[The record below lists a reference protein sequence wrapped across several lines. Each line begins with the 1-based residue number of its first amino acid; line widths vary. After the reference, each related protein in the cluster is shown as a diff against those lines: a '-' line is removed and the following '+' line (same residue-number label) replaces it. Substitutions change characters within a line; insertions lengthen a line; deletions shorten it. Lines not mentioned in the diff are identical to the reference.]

1 VRPPQLAAGVVARPE
16 LEATLQRGARRPLV
30 SLVAGAGW
38 GKSTLV
44 ARWLADQPAAWY
56 RVDAEDRDPQQLA
69 AGLATAVATTSG
81 RPLPTRPT
89 GSDPGA
95 LGAALLAG
103 WADDGPV
110 RVVLDDVQQLRGSAG
125 LELVRTLVGTAGPHL
140 QLVLLAAD
148 DLDLID
154 ARHRAAGTVLE
165 LDAANLAMGAD
176 AVAELLDT
184 ELDPDPAL
192 AARLADVTG
201 GWPAAIRLL
210 IESLR
215 AVPAEA
221 RSGQV
226 SALAGAGGP
235 IAGYLL
241 AVVLPTLDPAVRRTL
256 LQVALL
262 GTVSIETL
270 ATVTG
275 EPVLDLA
282 TRLRAAVRRGLVRWS
297 PTSSEGEVE
306 LAPVLRRVLRSW
318 DDPAH
323 GSSET
328 LVTELVDGLLAAGE
342 GGRALEVLTA
352 TGRTADV
359 VEVLA
364 HHGDALLGRGEVLA
378 VERAAASVTPAERTP
393 TVDRLHGHALAYRG
407 EWSAALACLAA
418 AGAARGGAAHGGAMP
433 LPTELALPLGLTH
446 HLRGDLGAAAD
457 AYGRAPDDERTAT
470 HAVLRSWRA
479 TCHWLRGERDEARH
493 HADQALSLAE
503 QLEDDHA
510 LAHAHTA
517 QALVAASD
525 GDRRGNAGHYRQAL
539 TAAERAGDR
548 LQQARIRTN
557 LGSHHL
563 EDGRYDDA
571 KRETDR
577 AIDLASALGYTPI
590 LGVAWCNRAE
600 ISLRTGALDQAIAD
614 ATTARELFARIDS
627 RNESYAEH
635 LLGDAR
641 REQGELVLA
650 RVAYER
656 AIRLVGRAGDH
667 QGLVPAH
674 IGLAKTLASTDP
686 DRAAEVAARALAL
699 DGGMERAQALLAGAW
714 VELARGDHDRVRTLA
729 TEALEDA
736 ERREDPVAVAEA
748 VTCLALVADDPT
760 AGLRA
765 ALRRWQEVHA
775 PLSTARVELGLARR
789 SDRADERAHVASL
802 ERRLLAWGCP
812 PDGGAFP
819 HRAVA
824 AVELRPRTS
833 IRVLGGFVV
842 ERSGRPVPRAAWGSR
857 KARDLL
863 KVLVVR
869 AGRRISREQLADLL
883 WPDEP
888 YEEVTNR
895 LSVALSVVRSVLAEG
910 DASRDAGPIRTVDD
924 AIELDGDAVDID
936 LVRFEELA
944 DEGERAARSGDVA
957 AAVVALTAAE
967 EAYGGDLLEDDLEST
982 WVVDR
987 REALRSRYVSVART
1001 LAGFVVEDDPDHA
1014 LRLLL
1019 RVLDRDGYDEPAHLE
1034 VCRALLRAGRH
1045 GEARRRHRIYADR
1058 MTELE
1063 LPAIDLHELARSV
1076 LRASSDGHLRVAA
1089 SS

>member
-1 VRPPQLAAGVVARPE
+1 V
-16 LEATLQRGARRPLV
+16 ATL
-30 SLVAGAGW
+30 
-38 GKSTLV
+38 
-44 ARWLADQPAAWY
+44 LASW
-56 RVDAEDRDPQQLA
+56 AEH
-69 AGLATAVATTSG
+69 
-81 RPLPTRPT
+81 
-89 GSDPGA
+89 
-95 LGAALLAG
+95 
-103 WADDGPV
+103 GPV
-110 RVVLDDVQQLRGSAG
+110 RLVLDDLHQLRDSAG
-125 LELVRTLVGTAGPHL
+125 LELVRTLVRTAGPHH

-148 DLDLID
+148 DLDLIG
-154 ARHRAAGTVLE
+154 ARHRATGAVLE

-176 AVAELLDT
+176 AVAELLDA
-184 ELDPDPAL
+184 ELDPDAAL

-210 IESLR
+210 VESLR
-215 AVPAEA
+215 GVPPGS
-221 RSGQV
+221 RSAQV
-226 SALAGAGGP
+226 AALAGAGGP
-235 IAGYLL
+235 VAGYLL
-241 AVVLPTLDPAVRRTL
+241 AVVLPTLDPTVRRTL

-262 GTVSIETL
+262 GRVPVDTL

-275 EPVLDLA
+275 EPVLVLA
-282 TRLRAAVRRGLVRWS
+282 ERLRAAVRRGLVRWA

-323 GSSET
+323 GSSDV
-328 LVTELVDGLLAAGE
+328 LVTDLVHGLLDAGL
-342 GGRALEVLTA
+342 GARALEVLTT
-352 TGRTADV
+352 TGRTVDV
-359 VEVLA
+359 VGVLEA
-364 HHGDALLGRGEVLA
+364 HGDALLGRGEVLA
-378 VERAAASVTPAERTP
+378 VERAAAAIPADERTP

-418 AGAARGGAAHGGAMP
+418 AGATRGGAADPPDP
-433 LPTELALPLGLTH
+433 LPSELALPLGLTH
-446 HLRGDLGAAAD
+446 HLRGDLTAAAA
-457 AYGRAPDDERTAT
+457 AYGRAPEDERTVT

-479 TCHWLRGERDEARH
+479 TCHWLRGEQDEAR
-493 HADQALSLAE
+493 DQADHAMAVAEELS
-503 QLEDDHA
+503 DDRA

-525 GDRRGNAGHYRQAL
+525 GDRRGNAAHYRQAL

-600 ISLRTGALDQAIAD
+600 IGLRTGALDHAIAD

-627 RNESYAEH
+627 RNESYPEH

-656 AIRLVGRAGDH
+656 AIRLVGPAGDH

-686 DRAAEVAARALAL
+686 DRAAEVAARALEL

-714 VELARGDHDRVRTLA
+714 VELARGDHDRVRSLA

-736 ERREDPVAVAEA
+736 EKREDPVAVAEA
-748 VTCLALVADDPT
+748 VTCLALIDGDPV

-765 ALRRWQEVHA
+765 ALRRWREVDA
-775 PLSTARVELGLARR
+775 PLSTTRVELGLARR

-802 ERRLLAWGCP
+802 ERRLQAWGCP

-842 ERSGRPVPRAAWGSR
+842 ERAGRPVPRAAWGSR

-895 LSVALSVVRSVLAEG
+895 LSVALSVVRNVLAEG
-910 DASRDAGPIRTVDD
+910 EASRDAGPIRAVDD
-924 AIELDGDAVDID
+924 AIELDADAVDID

-944 DEGERAARSGDVA
+944 DEGERAARSGDIP
-957 AAVVALTAAE
+957 AAVTALTAAE
-967 EAYGGDLLEDDLEST
+967 EAYGGDLLEDDLEGT

-1001 LAGFVVEDDPDHA
+1001 LAGLVAEDDPDHA

-1045 GEARRRHRIYADR
+1045 GEARRRHRLYADR
-1058 MTELE
+1058 MAELE
-1063 LPAIDLHELARSV
+1063 LPAIDFHELARSV
-1076 LRASSDGHLRVAA
+1076 LRATSGDGHPQVAV
-1089 SS
+1089 SG

>member
-1 VRPPQLAAGVVARPE
+1 
-16 LEATLQRGARRPLV
+16 V
-30 SLVAGAGW
+30 SVVAGAGW

-56 RVDAEDRDPQQLA
+56 RVDAEDRDPGRFA
-69 AGLATAVATTSG
+69 DGLVRAVATAAG
-81 RPLPTRPT
+81 RPPPTWTPP
-89 GSDPGA
+89 SEPEA
-95 LGAALLAG
+95 LGGALLAS
-103 WADDGPV
+103 WAEHAPV
-110 RVVLDDVQQLRGSAG
+110 RLVLDDLHQLRGSAG
-125 LELVRTLVGTAGPHL
+125 LELARTLVRSAGTHHL
-140 QLVLLAAD
+140 LVLLAAD

-154 ARHRAAGTVLE
+154 ARHRATGTVLE
-165 LDAANLAMGAD
+165 LDAVNLAMGAD
-176 AVAELLDT
+176 AVAELLDA

-210 IESLR
+210 VESLR
-215 AVPAEA
+215 GVPPEE
-221 RSGQV
+221 RSAQV
-226 SALAGAGGP
+226 ASLAGAGGP
-235 IAGYLL
+235 VAGYLL
-241 AVVLPTLDPAVRRTL
+241 AVVLPALEPAVRRTL

-262 GTVSIETL
+262 GRVSIDTL

-282 TRLRAAVRRGLVRWS
+282 ERLRAAVRRGLVRWS

-323 GSSET
+323 ASSDA
-328 LVTELVDGLLAAGE
+328 LITELVDGLLAAGL
-342 GGRALEVLTA
+342 GARALEVLTT
-352 TGRTADV
+352 TGRTSAV
-359 VEVLA
+359 VEVLEG
-364 HHGDALLGRGEVLA
+364 HGDVLLGRGEVLA
-378 VERAAASVTPAERTP
+378 VERAATSIPPAERTP
-393 TVDRLHGHALAYRG
+393 TVERLHGHAMAYRG

-418 AGAARGGAAHGGAMP
+418 AGATRGATTDP
-433 LPTELALPLGLTH
+433 LPSELALPLGLTH
-446 HLRGDLGAAAD
+446 HLRGDLAAAAA
-457 AYGRAPDDERTAT
+457 AYGRAPEDERTVT

-493 HADQALSLAE
+493 QADHALALAE
-503 QLEDDHA
+503 ELADDHA
-510 LAHAHTA
+510 MAHAHTA

-525 GDRRGNAGHYRQAL
+525 GDRRANATHYRQAL

-563 EDGRYDDA
+563 EDGRYEEA

-600 ISLRTGALDQAIAD
+600 IGLRTGALDHAIAD
-614 ATTARELFARIDS
+614 ATTARGLFARIGS

-656 AIRLVGRAGDH
+656 AIRLVGPAGDH

-686 DRAAEVAARALAL
+686 DRAAEVAARALEL

-714 VELARGDHDRVRTLA
+714 VELARGDHERVRSLA

-736 ERREDPVAVAEA
+736 EGREDPVAVAEA
-748 VTCLALVADDPT
+748 VTCLALVDDDPV

-765 ALRRWQEVHA
+765 ALRRWREVHA
-775 PLSTARVELGLARR
+775 PLSTTRVELGLARR

-802 ERRLLAWGCP
+802 ERRLQAWGCP

-842 ERSGRPVPRAAWGSR
+842 ERAGRPVPRAAWGSR

-895 LSVALSVVRSVLAEG
+895 LSVALSVVRNVLAEG
-910 DASRDAGPIRTVDD
+910 EASRDAGPIRTVDD
-924 AIELDGDAVDID
+924 AIELDADAVDID

-957 AAVVALTAAE
+957 AAVTALTAAE
-967 EAYGGDLLEDDLEST
+967 EAYGGDLLEDDLEGT

-1001 LAGFVVEDDPDHA
+1001 LAALVAEDDPDHA

-1045 GEARRRHRIYADR
+1045 GEARRRHRLYAER
-1058 MTELE
+1058 MAELE
-1063 LPAIDLHELARSV
+1063 LPAIDFHELARSV
-1076 LRASSDGHLRVAA
+1076 LRASSRDGRPQVAVPG
-1089 SS
+1089 